1 MRAAPC
7 STFSRPEPSL
17 ASLASRVVRLEGLLQ
32 EQYSEI
38 LEAVTELHSRLDRQY
53 SYLQLLEGRVR
64 LLQVAIQNV
73 ICRADSTDSSPEAL
87 DLHSLD

>member
-1 MRAAPC
+1 MRPC
-7 STFSRPEPSL
+7 GTFSRPEP
-17 ASLASRVVRLEGLLQ
+17 SLASRVVRLEGLLN

-73 ICRADSTDSSPEAL
+73 ICRADSTDSDFGPQDF